1 MRKCYLHVA
10 SMVIAVFL
18 SIASFA
24 QTPVTISGN
33 VRNGSSKEVV
43 PAVSVSIKGTT
54 QGTFTD
60 EKGNFKLTTNQTPP
74 LTLVITSI
82 GFEQKEVVVNNANE
96 HVSIEFTPISS
107 LGAEVVVSASR

>member
-1 MRKCYLHVA
+1 
-10 SMVIAVFL
+10 MVIAVFL

-43 PAVSVSIKGTT
+43 PAVSVSIKGTN

-60 EKGNFKLTTNQTPP
+60 EKGNFK
-74 LTLVITSI
+74 
-82 GFEQKEVVVNNANE
+82 
-96 HVSIEFTPISS
+96 
-107 LGAEVVVSASR
+107 